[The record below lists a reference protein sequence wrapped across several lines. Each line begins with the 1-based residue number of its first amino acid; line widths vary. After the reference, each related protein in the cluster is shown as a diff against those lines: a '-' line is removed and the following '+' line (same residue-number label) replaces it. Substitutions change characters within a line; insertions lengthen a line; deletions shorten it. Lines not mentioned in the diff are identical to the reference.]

1 MGVDPRIYVKT
12 SDGEIPRTEI
22 PLRFLCFEQ
31 EPYEDDYLR
40 PTGATHAAYQA
51 NAWRY
56 CTGRTRYWPEVAES
70 LMLLLTA
77 PNVAQVWYFGDDE
90 DTGDDPENVCT
101 LERVQEYTKKYMENY
116 GADPMRPYR
125 EKWAEMLGIPEF
137 PIVKT

>member
-1 MGVDPRIYVKT
+1 MKT
-12 SDGEIPRTEI
+12 CDGDVPRTELS
-22 PLRFLCFEQ
+22 LRFLRFER

-40 PTGATHAAYQA
+40 PAGATHAAYQA

-90 DTGDDPENVCT
+90 DTGDDPDNICT
-101 LERVQEYTKKYMENY
+101 LDRVREYTQVYMDDL
-116 GADPMRPYR
+116 GADLLRPYR
-125 EKWAEMLGIPEF
+125 EKWAGMLGIPVF
-137 PIVKT
+137 PYCGRA